1 MFEVFAADTDGEN
14 PVCPEAYDRAERLLE
29 AYTTVTEKSRT
40 SGYFESYR
48 LKDQGN
54 SRRRANM
61 IDRNLGGK
69 CHPPASVPHRV
80 AFPSL
85 NEKIALPRVI
95 VGGGNGESVEMPTL
109 DIVLDSIAIEV
120 SVEIAPQRRGV

>member
-1 MFEVFAADTDGEN
+1 MFEIFAAYTDREN
-14 PVCPEAYDRAERLLE
+14 PFRPEAYDRAEWLLE
-29 AYTTVTEKSRT
+29 AHATVAEKSR
-40 SGYFESYR
+40 SPGYFESYR

-54 SRRRANM
+54 SRRRADM
-61 IDRNLGGK
+61 FDSNLGGK

-85 NEKIALPRVI
+85 NEKIAFPRVI
-95 VGGGNGESVEMPTL
+95 VGGGDGESVEMPTP

-120 SVEIAPQRRGV
+120 FPEIAPQRRGV